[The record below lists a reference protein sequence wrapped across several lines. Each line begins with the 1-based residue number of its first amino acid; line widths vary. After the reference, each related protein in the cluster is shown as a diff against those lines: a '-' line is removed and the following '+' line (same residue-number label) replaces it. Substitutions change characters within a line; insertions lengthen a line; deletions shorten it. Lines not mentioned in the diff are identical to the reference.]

1 MAQEDLL
8 LNAPNGI
15 TIGKREEQAK
25 GHEENRDTPP
35 PPPKS
40 IRLQAKQH
48 IILQKHIEEF
58 VLIGG
63 ERVAIRGKKIDF
75 EKVEL
80 PFAELVDEEE
90 LKDLYVEELIEEGS
104 EEAMKVRN
112 ILWSEK
118 QKENYEQERPTL
130 YSVNVT
136 EDEVRTALRAK
147 VASDPQAVQK
157 AKTLL
162 VQKDSR
168 ELQQKYLS
176 LGKPETPKKA
186 KKKSE
191 GELEQQ
197 RSSYVTQYVQTNR
210 LMTSKQQLANA
221 KTAREWQAA
230 DATYREALE
239 ALNPSGEAG
248 KYVEPE
254 KYYSKQVSEM
264 MYYSRF
270 NFERIVIASQYGEA
284 FMNIAFGVMGLVAVA
299 ASVTSAGTSVLVW
312 SLLVG
317 DAIVSGGQTY
327 LGVVKM
333 NDLGEGYAYTDP
345 EIAGVSM
352 SDLDKV
358 GLLIAAV
365 NLGILVKHG
374 AKMIDAGLNAKRMQQ
389 LEEALEAQGIREWE
403 VYVGRKMPEK
413 AGSGIEGTGNTLN
426 RIDSGSGHIPMNA
439 EKFDK
444 MKNAFEKHGGLIVKE
459 EEALPL
465 LNYHG
470 VEASTLDATTIA
482 FRPNP
487 STSAVFEEFIHAT
500 QYRTGRA
507 NGTNIIEMEIEA
519 KEKLIKFRNAYGIPN
534 SETRDTIQQLR
545 EYRQML
551 EK

>member
-1 MAQEDLL
+1 M
-8 LNAPNGI
+8 
-15 TIGKREEQAK
+15 
-25 GHEENRDTPP
+25 
-35 PPPKS
+35 
-40 IRLQAKQH
+40 
-48 IILQKHIEEF
+48 
-58 VLIGG
+58 LIGG